1 MPWHNDLKKYTT
13 PQKIAWDILKLTVD
27 VSEEGKRD
35 VVISETVNRSHVFN
49 AKVQKVNEFLSEMK
63 TRKNI

>member
-35 VVISETVNRSHVFN
+35 VLISETVNRSHVFN
-49 AKVQKVNEFLSEMK
+49 AKCK
-63 TRKNI
+63 R